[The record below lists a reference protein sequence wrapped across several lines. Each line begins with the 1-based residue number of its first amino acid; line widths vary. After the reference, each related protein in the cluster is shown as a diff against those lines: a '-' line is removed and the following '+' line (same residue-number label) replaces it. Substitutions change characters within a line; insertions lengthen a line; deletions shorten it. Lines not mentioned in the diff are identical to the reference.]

1 MGFKA
6 LVFVWDWETKK
17 PILFHES
24 HKVRVESVAFT
35 SCENYVI
42 SLGGRD
48 DANVVV
54 YDLNTSEAICGTFS
68 SNKNAGDAL
77 TLAALNLRGI
87 CFLSGGV
94 YTLKVWTLNP
104 KNRAVSSIDVTLR
117 KIKRK
122 INCIIVD
129 DNDEFAWCGTSTG
142 DIMKVKLNFS
152 KDLNNF
158 FPVFPPTLIA
168 CYAKHP
174 KGKGN
179 PNNNV
184 TLWGSGV
191 RCLILLGNKKLIGAG
206 DGTIELVEEQ
216 EPELDTM
223 NKTSKLSTP
232 TYPLFK
238 VVKHA
243 EVGSFVTSMQLQG
256 KNNVLIG
263 TIQCEMF
270 VMDLSEFKP
279 KLIISCHTSTIFD
292 IAFPAGYSHV
302 FATAS
307 KNDVRV
313 WSVDQSKELL
323 RITVPN
329 FTCSSVLFSHDGKA
343 IWTGWNDGNIRAFT
357 PQSGK
362 LITTIFDAH
371 NKGVSAIAATMD
383 GKKLLSGGIEG
394 QIRIWELKGV
404 YQKLTAVLKE
414 HKGPVSSI
422 DISPSD
428 LEAASASTD
437 GTCIIWDIQKCV
449 RIAILFSQTLFMGVK
464 YHPSGCQLLTCGT
477 NRQIGYWEIFD
488 GSLIREVEGSIS
500 AALNTLD
507 VSHDGNFYITGGN
520 DYYVKVWLYKEGIT
534 THIGLG
540 HPAVITAAAI
550 APDCSHIVSCSA
562 DGAIF
567 IWKSPY
573 SALPKVGAE
582 QAKKEK
588 EETIGSISQEQS
600 VKAVSQPTEDNTKQ
614 ENKPPEGSII
624 KSPTDIKSSGGSK
637 VKSPTDIKSPEGSKV
652 KSPTGII
659 KSPEGSKVKSPTGI
673 KAPEGNKIKTPST
686 EGSVKCYCK
695 AKCDCK
701 PNQLPQSPKSRLE
714 TEAENKIKMAE
725 GDR

>member
-1 MGFKA
+1 
-6 LVFVWDWETKK
+6 
-17 PILFHES
+17 
-24 HKVRVESVAFT
+24 
-35 SCENYVI
+35 
-42 SLGGRD
+42 
-48 DANVVV
+48 
-54 YDLNTSEAICGTFS
+54 
-68 SNKNAGDAL
+68 
-77 TLAALNLRGI
+77 
-87 CFLSGGV
+87 
-94 YTLKVWTLNP
+94 
-104 KNRAVSSIDVTLR
+104 
-117 KIKRK
+117 
-122 INCIIVD
+122 
-129 DNDEFAWCGTSTG
+129 
-142 DIMKVKLNFS
+142 MKVKLNFS
-152 KDLNNF
+152 KNLNDF
-158 FPVFPPTLIA
+158 FPVFPPTLVA

-179 PNNNV
+179 PNNV
-184 TLWGSGV
+184 TLWHSGV
-191 RCLILLGNKKLIGAG
+191 RCLILVGDKKLIGAG
-206 DGTIELVEEQ
+206 DGTIELVEEK
-216 EPELDTM
+216 EAVIDTM

-232 TYPLFK
+232 TYPLFR

-256 KNNVLIG
+256 KNKVLIG
-263 TIQCEMF
+263 TIKCEMF
-270 VMDLSEFKP
+270 IMDLDEFQP

-307 KNDVRV
+307 KDDVRV
-313 WSVDQSKELL
+313 WSIEQSKELL

-329 FTCSSVLFSHDGKA
+329 FTCSSVLFSHDGRA
-343 IWTGWNDGNIRAFT
+343 IWTSWNDGNIRAFT

-371 NKGVSAIAATMD
+371 NKGVSAIAATKD

-394 QIRIWELKGV
+394 QIRIWELKGI

-422 DISPSD
+422 DIAPSD

-449 RIAILFSQTLFMGVK
+449 RVAILFSQTLFMGVK

-507 VSHDGNFYITGGN
+507 ISHDGNFYITGGN

-573 SALPKVGAE
+573 NTLPTVEAQK
-582 QAKKEK
+582 AKKEK
-588 EETIGSISQEQS
+588 EENIGGISHEQS
-600 VKAVSQPTEDNTKQ
+600 VKSVSQPTDDNTEQ
-614 ENKPPEGSII
+614 RNKSLEESKIKTPEGSTTKSSERI
-624 KSPTDIKSSGGSK
+624 KIKSSEGSK
-637 VKSPTDIKSPEGSKV
+637 IKSPEGSKT
-652 KSPTGII
+652 KSSEGSKSKTPEGSKTT
-659 KSPEGSKVKSPTGI
+659 SPEGSKTKSP
-673 KAPEGNKIKTPST
+673 EGRPTKTPPT
-686 EGSVKCYCK
+686 EGSIKCYCTET
-695 AKCDCK
+695 CGCK
-701 PNQLPQSPKSRLE
+701 PNNPPHSPKSRLE
-714 TEAENKIKMAE
+714 IEAEKKIKMAE
-725 GDR
+725 EDR